1 MYRVTTNGNYNL
13 VLSNIMLA
21 QQKQMDAGNKVAT
34 QKNGSNLKEYAP
46 HAEMLTAMR
55 SVESRLGGYLDQNKL
70 IADKLTTQDFALTQL
85 HDSAAGAK
93 QAIEEAIATGR
104 TDTLMQEIEA
114 QFRNAVSALNSRY
127 GGKYLFAGGKID
139 TQPVN
144 ADALSDLTDPA
155 TPLISDFF
163 DNDDFI
169 TEHKVDDATIVKTG
183 LLADKIGA
191 PLMVAFKALQAFEEG
206 PDGPFTGNM
215 TDAQR
220 TFLEGE
226 LSNVWDKV
234 ASDIVDV
241 TARNGMVQARV
252 DNVKEDLVARQ
263 NSLKGMI
270 GDIVDADM
278 PTASVE
284 LEKATIALQA
294 STQVFLTLRDSSLL
308 NALK

>member
-34 QKNGSNLKEYAP
+34 QKNGSNLKEYARN
-46 HAEMLTAMR
+46 AEMLTAMR
-55 SVESRLGGYLDQNKL
+55 SVESKLGGYLDQNKL

-114 QFRNAVSALNSRY
+114 QFRNAVSSMNSRY

-139 TQPVN
+139 TQPVT

-183 LLADKIGA
+183 LLADKIGT
-191 PLMVAFKALQAFEEG
+191 PLMAAFKAMQAFEESG
-206 PDGPFTGNM
+206 SGPFTGNLS
-215 TDAQR
+215 DAQR
-220 TFLEGE
+220 SFLESQ
-226 LSNVWDKV
+226 LAVWDTV
-234 ASDIVDV
+234 SSDIVDV

-252 DNVKEDLVARQ
+252 DNVKEDLVSRQ

>member
-34 QKNGSNLKEYAP
+34 QKNGSNLKEYARN
-46 HAEMLTAMR
+46 AEMLTAMR
-55 SVESRLGGYLDQNKL
+55 SVESKLGGYLDQNKL

-85 HDSAAGAK
+85 KDAAAGGDGFLDRLLGA
-93 QAIEEAIATGR
+93 GR

-114 QFRNAVSALNSRY
+114 QFRNSVSAMNSRY

-139 TQPVN
+139 TQPVT
-144 ADALSDLTDPA
+144 ADSLTDLTNPLTPA
-155 TPLISDFF
+155 ISDFF
-163 DNDDFI
+163 QNDDFV
-169 TEHKVDDATIVKTG
+169 TEHKVDEATTVKTG
-183 LLADKIGA
+183 LLADKIGT
-191 PLMVAFKALQAFEEG
+191 PLMAAFKAMQAFEESG
-206 PDGPFTGNM
+206 SGPFTGNL
-215 TDAQR
+215 TNAQR
-220 TFLEGE
+220 TFLESQ
-226 LSNVWDKV
+226 LAVWDTV
-234 ASDIVDV
+234 SSDVVDV

-252 DNVKEDLVARQ
+252 DNVKEDLVSRQ

-294 STQVFLTLRDSSLL
+294 STQVFITLRDSSLL

>member
-21 QQKQMDAGNKVAT
+21 QQKQMEAGDKVAT
-34 QKNGSNLKEYAP
+34 QKNGSNLKDYARN
-46 HAEMLTAMR
+46 AEMLTAMR
-55 SVESRLGGYLDQNKL
+55 SVETRLGGYLEQNKL

-85 HDSAAGAK
+85 GDAAASTK

-114 QFRNAVSALNSRY
+114 QFRNSVSAMNSRY

-139 TQPVN
+139 TQPVT
-144 ADALSDLTDPA
+144 ADDLSDLTDPL

-163 DNDDFI
+163 QNDDFV
-169 TEHKVDDATIVKTG
+169 TEHKVDDATTVKTG
-183 LLADKIGA
+183 LLADDIGT
-191 PLMVAFKALQAFEEG
+191 PLLAAYKALQAFHEG
-206 PDGPFTGNM
+206 ASGPFTGNL

-220 TFLEGE
+220 TFLESQ
-226 LSNVWDKV
+226 LAVWDDV
-234 ASDIVDV
+234 ASDVIDT
-241 TARNGMVQARV
+241 TARNGMMQARV
-252 DNVKEDLVARQ
+252 DGVKEDLVTRR

-284 LEKATIALQA
+284 LEKATLALQA
-294 STQVFLTLRDSSLL
+294 STQVFITLRDSSLL

>member
-34 QKNGSNLKEYAP
+34 QKNGSNLKEYARN
-46 HAEMLTAMR
+46 AEMLTAMR
-55 SVESRLGGYLDQNKL
+55 SVEAKLGGYLDQNKL

-85 HDSAAGAK
+85 KDAAAGAK

-114 QFRNAVSALNSRY
+114 QFRNSVSAMNSRY

-139 TQPVN
+139 TQPVT
-144 ADALSDLTDPA
+144 ADSLTDLTNPLTPA
-155 TPLISDFF
+155 ISDFF
-163 DNDDFI
+163 QNDDFI
-169 TEHKVDDATIVKTG
+169 TEHKVDESTTVKTG
-183 LLADKIGA
+183 LLADKIGT
-191 PLMVAFKALQAFEEG
+191 PLMAAFKAMQAFEESG
-206 PDGPFTGNM
+206 SGPFTGNL
-215 TDAQR
+215 TAAQR
-220 TFLEGE
+220 TFLESQ
-226 LSNVWDKV
+226 LAVWDTV
-234 ASDIVDV
+234 SSDVVDV

-252 DNVKEDLVARQ
+252 DNVKEDLVSRQ

-294 STQVFLTLRDSSLL
+294 STQVFITLRDSSLL

>member
-34 QKNGSNLKEYAP
+34 QKNGSNLKEYARN
-46 HAEMLTAMR
+46 AEMLTAMR
-55 SVESRLGGYLDQNKL
+55 SVESKLGGYLDQNKL

-85 HDSAAGAK
+85 KDAAAGAK

-114 QFRNAVSALNSRY
+114 QFRNSVSAMNSRY

-139 TQPVN
+139 TQPVT
-144 ADALSDLTDPA
+144 ADSLTDLTNPLTPA
-155 TPLISDFF
+155 ISDFF
-163 DNDDFI
+163 QNDDFI
-169 TEHKVDDATIVKTG
+169 TEHKVDEATTVKTG
-183 LLADKIGA
+183 LLADKIGTPMMA
-191 PLMVAFKALQAFEEG
+191 AFKAMQAFEEG
-206 PDGPFTGNM
+206 GSGPFTGNL

-220 TFLEGE
+220 TFLESQ
-226 LSNVWDKV
+226 LAVWDTV
-234 ASDIVDV
+234 SSDVVDV

-252 DNVKEDLVARQ
+252 DNVKEDLVSRQ

-294 STQVFLTLRDSSLL
+294 STQVFITLRDSSLL

>member
-34 QKNGSNLKEYAP
+34 QKNGSNLKEYARN
-46 HAEMLTAMR
+46 AEMLTAMR
-55 SVESRLGGYLDQNKL
+55 SVESKLGGYLDQNKL

-85 HDSAAGAK
+85 KDAAAGAK

-114 QFRNAVSALNSRY
+114 QFRNSVSAMNSRY

-139 TQPVN
+139 TQPVT
-144 ADALSDLTDPA
+144 ADSLTDLTNPLTPA
-155 TPLISDFF
+155 ISDFF
-163 DNDDFI
+163 QNDDFV
-169 TEHKVDDATIVKTG
+169 TEHKVDEATTVKTG
-183 LLADKIGA
+183 LLADKIGT
-191 PLMVAFKALQAFEEG
+191 PLMAAFKAMQAFEESG
-206 PDGPFTGNM
+206 SGPFTGNL
-215 TDAQR
+215 TNAQR
-220 TFLEGE
+220 TFLESQ
-226 LSNVWDKV
+226 LAVWDTV
-234 ASDIVDV
+234 SSDVVDV

-252 DNVKEDLVARQ
+252 DNVKEDLVSRQ

-294 STQVFLTLRDSSLL
+294 STQVFITLRDSSLL

>member
-114 QFRNAVSALNSRY
+114 QFRNAVSSMNSRY

-139 TQPVN
+139 TMPVT
-144 ADALSDLTDPA
+144 ADALSDLTNPL

-163 DNDDFI
+163 QNDDFI
-169 TEHKVDDATIVKTG
+169 TEHKVDDATTVKTG
-183 LLADKIGA
+183 LLADNLGTDR
-191 PLMVAFKALQAFEEG
+191 LQAFKTLQAFHEAT
-206 PDGPFTGNM
+206 PFGGTM

-220 TFLEGE
+220 TFLTNE
-226 LSNVWDKV
+226 LANWDSV
-234 ASDIVDV
+234 SSDIIDK

-252 DNVKEDLVARQ
+252 DDVKVDLTARQ

-270 GDIVDADM
+270 GDIVDANM
-278 PTASVE
+278 PLASVE
-284 LEKATIALQA
+284 LEKATLALQA
-294 STQVFLTLRDSSLL
+294 STQVFITLRDSSLL
-308 NALK
+308 NALR